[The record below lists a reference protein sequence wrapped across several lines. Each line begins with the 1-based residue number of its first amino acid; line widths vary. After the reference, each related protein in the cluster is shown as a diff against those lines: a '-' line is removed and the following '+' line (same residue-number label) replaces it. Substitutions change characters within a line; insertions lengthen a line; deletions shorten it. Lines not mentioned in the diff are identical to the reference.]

1 MAIAL
6 FRKDTTSPVTFFR
19 VFATQS
25 LVSEYG
31 YTNTNIYK
39 SVTIT
44 DAEFNDIR
52 TNVRVPESVDSD
64 DNITWQTDEDT
75 PSWSKEAFEYNLKQT
90 IAALKHV
97 NENRN
102 GHSQQTVFT
111 NYINFLQ
118 SIDTSSITWPY
129 AKDLEKHASDAGET
143 FIHVSEIP

>member
-6 FRKDTTSPVTFFR
+6 FRKDTTAPVTFFR

-25 LVSEYG
+25 LVTEYG

-97 NENRN
+97 NEMYY
-102 GHSQQTVFT
+102 FT
-111 NYINFLQ
+111 LVHCLFIQ
-118 SIDTSSITWPY
+118 ICITCLKVIILP
-129 AKDLEKHASDAGET
+129 S
-143 FIHVSEIP
+143 